1 MSDLNFILKYKDIK
15 KISEFCEEE
24 NINYSNLVNGRTT
37 EENEQKIANLCK
49 KEVINLYSE
58 IIKDGVING

>member
-1 MSDLNFILKYKDIK
+1 MTFILKYKDIK